1 MRSFSRENLLTRV
14 FGCKNLQWRAFC
26 RENLQPPVL
35 CREKFANARSTKGFV
50 GFFAVHKRLPTS
62 ATLGL
67 RSLNYL
73 CSTISD
79 FWTFQLQFLHF
90 CSKFLVISF
99 HSKQIQSITKRFFSW
114 KTDLFKNSDV
124 ISLWFDFKSSWP
136 SSITFVSDPRKSIN
150 HLFTI
155 KWEGEGSG
163 LFRTFRDFWTGPTP
177 CTRTNR
183 PKIFFQFPIQESR
196 RTRCKTEKNNESN
209 TVPLWL
215 ITQFFLCFLTWKLW
229 FFACVWLSWI
239 NGSTGD
245 TISPWVQSRIQ
256 IYSNSQVRWEPCL
269 LEFCTVVCCLVM
281 DDDEIEFDRY
291 SLQGKRLVCP
301 LKMCNLV
308 LQLPAFSYGVLKGTR
323 TLS

>member
-1 MRSFSRENLLTRV
+1 MTCFLSGKFASTRFVSR
-14 FGCKNLQWRAFC
+14 
-26 RENLQPPVL
+26 
-35 CREKFANARSTKGFV
+35 KFANARSTKGFV
-50 GFFAVHKRLPTS
+50 GFFAVHERLPTS

-155 KWEGEGSG
+155 IWEGEGSG

-177 CTRTNR
+177 CTRT
-183 PKIFFQFPIQESR
+183 KTEIFSNSKSKKAEERDAKQR
-196 RTRCKTEKNNESN
+196 RTMN
-209 TVPLWL
+209 P
-215 ITQFFLCFLTWKLW
+215 TQFLYDWSPNFFCVFSHGNFDFLHVSDFH
-229 FFACVWLSWI
+229 
-239 NGSTGD
+239 
-245 TISPWVQSRIQ
+245 
-256 IYSNSQVRWEPCL
+256 E
-269 LEFCTVVCCLVM
+269 
-281 DDDEIEFDRY
+281 
-291 SLQGKRLVCP
+291 
-301 LKMCNLV
+301 
-308 LQLPAFSYGVLKGTR
+308 
-323 TLS
+323 